1 MKYTCI
7 LVLYWYLYSGN
18 IRVQYGTV
26 ILWRTQNYSVAHP
39 ILWRMVSGVR
49 HRIVILWRTRL
60 GAPQNSHY
68 SVAHLVV
75 RHRIAYLVATILWRT
90 THAPQNSKM
99 VRHRIA
105 FLY

>member
-1 MKYTCI
+1 M
-7 LVLYWYLYSGN
+7 
-18 IRVQYGTV
+18 RVQYGTV

-39 ILWRMVSGVR
+39 ILWRMVSG
-49 HRIVILWRTRL
+49 
-60 GAPQNSHY
+60 
-68 SVAHLVV
+68 V

>member
-1 MKYTCI
+1 M
-7 LVLYWYLYSGN
+7 YSGN

-26 ILWRTQNYSVAHP
+26 ILWRTQNYSVALP
-39 ILWRMVSGVR
+39 IRWRMVSGVR
-49 HRIVILWRTRL
+49 HRIVSLWRTRL

-90 THAPQNSKM
+90 THAPQNRKM

>member
-1 MKYTCI
+1 M
-7 LVLYWYLYSGN
+7 N
-18 IRVQYGTV
+18 IRVQYCAV
-26 ILWRTQNYSVAHP
+26 ILWRTQDYSVAHP
-39 ILWRMVSGVR
+39 ILWRMVTRVR
-49 HRIVILWRTRL
+49 HRIVILWRTSR

-90 THAPQNSKM
+90 THAPQNRKM